1 MRRWLFVP
9 AASLLSLCV
18 LPGLASAQGKTHTLY
33 ARVTDG
39 SGAPIRDLAATDF
52 GLIEAGKARK
62 ISRAALGGTPTRV
75 LIFVDSSDA
84 ISKVINPWRAGLQG
98 LIDATPDADEI
109 GIISMGRQMRIRVQ
123 PTFDRKKIK
132 DGAGS
137 LFADGGGT
145 VLLDSLTEIYDRMI
159 AKTEDKMPVIVI
171 MTTDGSETSTAT
183 HEEEFNKFMFNLLGR
198 GALVD
203 AVLLGNGG
211 TGTTNLIG
219 GASASEGVQSVV
231 ALNLTQNTGGLVEHV
246 ATATSLAEKMK
257 AIGQSIAAM
266 QDAMKGWYQIDYAT
280 ETVGPGR
287 GLDVTVS
294 RADAKIQL
302 SNQPPH

>member
-1 MRRWLFVP
+1 VS
-9 AASLLSLCV
+9 AAAVLSLCLAPAV
-18 LPGLASAQGKTHTLY
+18 ASAQGKTHTFY
-33 ARVTDG
+33 ARVTDA
-39 SGAPIRDLAATDF
+39 SGAPIKDLTATDF
-52 GLIEAGKARK
+52 GLIESGKARK

-75 LIFVDSSDA
+75 LFFVDSSDA
-84 ISKVINPWRAGLQG
+84 ISKVINPWRAGLQA

-123 PTFDRKKIK
+123 PTTDRKKIK

-211 TGTTNLIG
+211 TGTTNLVG
-219 GASASEGVQSVV
+219 GASASEGIQSVV
-231 ALNLTQNTGGLVEHV
+231 ALNLTQNTGGQVEHV
-246 ATATSLAEKMK
+246 TTATSLADKMK
-257 AIGQSIAAM
+257 TIGQSIAAM

-302 SNQPPH
+302 SNQPPR